1 MAFKDLSME
10 DRLVAVHA
18 DYMRHANFCILG
30 GVTQVG
36 QVYVSDE
43 VPTAGTNGV
52 DVHYGRE
59 FIADMSRKQLR
70 YLVGHEN
77 LHKALHHCSLYT
89 DVAKKYPR
97 EFAMAI
103 DYVVNWQLESM
114 DDGVDKF
121 LERPTKVPP
130 LIDAKYA
137 DMSVLEVLRD
147 LLKNPPPK
155 MQQPMDKHTQ
165 MKPGTGEPGDST
177 DGDGDG
183 DGVPAAE
190 LTEAQMQAVK
200 QRIEDAVRHGEI
212 MQQQLRSQEGKGT
225 TPLSGFREQRTDWRP
240 PLRRFMK
247 ENGEGDDQSRYAPP
261 NRRLLPLDVLLPSR
275 FTVKAG
281 ELLVACDTS
290 GSMHGVYPVV
300 FGEIANIAKL
310 LQPKSIRVLW
320 WDTHVAGDQVFTERD
335 YDQIAKLVKP
345 KGGGG
350 TTVSCVAAYVKEK
363 RIKPKATIM
372 LTDGY
377 IESQYDMVPGPLLW
391 GVVGNER
398 FRPLRGKVLH
408 INDI

>member
-1 MAFKDLSME
+1 MAFKDLTLE
-10 DRLVAVHA
+10 EKLIAVHA
-18 DYMRHANFCILG
+18 DFMRHSNFCILG
-30 GVTQVG
+30 GVTQIGKV
-36 QVYVSDE
+36 E
-43 VPTAGTNGV
+43 VVDDLPTAGTNGV
-52 DVHYGRE
+52 DVYYGRD
-59 FIADMSRKQLR
+59 FIAGMSRKQLR

-77 LHKALHHCSLYT
+77 MHKALHHCSLYK
-89 DVAKKYPR
+89 DIDEKYPR

-114 DDGVDKF
+114 DDGQDKF
-121 LERPTKVPP
+121 LERPTTVPP
-130 LIDAKYA
+130 LIDKKYA
-137 DMSVLEVLRD
+137 DMSVPEVVRD
-147 LLKNPPPK
+147 LLKNPPPP
-155 MQQPMDKHTQ
+155 QAQTMDKHTQ
-165 MKPGTGEPGDST
+165 MVTGTG
-177 DGDGDG
+177 DGNGK
-183 DGVPAAE
+183 PAEGAGQA
-190 LTEAQMQAVK
+190 LDEAAMADIK

-212 MQQQLRSQEGKGT
+212 MQQQMRSNEGKGT
-225 TPLSGFREQRTDWRP
+225 APLKGFREQRTDWRP

-247 ENGEGDDQSRYAPP
+247 ENGDGDDQSRYAPP

-281 ELLVACDTS
+281 EILVACDTS
-290 GSMHGVYPVV
+290 GSMHGVYPIV
-300 FGEIANIAKL
+300 FGEIANIARL

-350 TTVSCVAAYVKEK
+350 TTVSCVARYVKEK

-408 INDI
+408 IDDF

>member
-1 MAFKDLSME
+1 MAFKDLSMA

-18 DYMRHANFCILG
+18 DFMRHSAFCILG
-30 GVTQVG
+30 GVTQIGKAEV
-36 QVYVSDE
+36 VPSCAEVS
-43 VPTAGTNGV
+43 TAGTNGI
-52 DVHYGRE
+52 DVYYAQE
-59 FIADMSRKQLR
+59 FIEGMSRKQLR

-77 LHKALHHCSLYT
+77 MHKALHHCSTYV
-89 DVAKKYPR
+89 DVAEKHPQ

-114 DDGVDKF
+114 DDGKEKF
-121 LERPTKVPP
+121 LERPTSVPP

-137 DMSVLEVLRD
+137 DMSVLEVVRD
-147 LLKNPPPK
+147 LLRNSQQSPQPK
-155 MQQPMDKHTQ
+155 PMDTHTQ
-165 MKPGTGEPGDST
+165 MKPGTGES
-177 DGDGDG
+177 
-183 DGVPAAE
+183 AE
-190 LTEAQMQAVK
+190 SADTMTEEALADVK
-200 QRIEDAVRHGEI
+200 QKIEDAVRHGEI
-212 MQQQLRSQEGKGT
+212 MQQQLRSQEGKGA

-240 PLRRFMK
+240 ALRRFMK

-300 FGEIANIAKL
+300 FGEIANIAKS

-320 WDTHVAGDQVFTERD
+320 WDTHVAGEQVFTERD
-335 YDQIAKLVKP
+335 YDHIAKLVKP

-377 IESQYDMVPGPLLW
+377 IESQYDVVPGPVLW

-398 FRPLRGKVLH
+398 FKPLRGKVLH
-408 INDI
+408 INEL